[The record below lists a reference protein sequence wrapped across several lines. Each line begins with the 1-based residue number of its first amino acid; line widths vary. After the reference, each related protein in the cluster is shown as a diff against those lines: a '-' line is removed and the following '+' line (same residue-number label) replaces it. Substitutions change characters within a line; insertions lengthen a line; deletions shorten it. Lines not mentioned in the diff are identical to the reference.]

1 MDDFSIG
8 NIKLKTISVGSSVVG
23 GCSKGVQGDGNQIF
37 KSFSVNDLIKL
48 RFWILLFINC
58 STNYFLL
65 VYSKVIFFR
74 LQSSPVNQV
83 YKRQASEFPS
93 HASCVMKTS
102 CSSRISLGGVLQFL
116 PIGNW

>member
-37 KSFSVNDLIKL
+37 KSSSVNDLIKL
-48 RFWILLFINC
+48 HFWILLFINC

-65 VYSKVIFFR
+65 VYSKAIFFR
-74 LQSSPVNQV
+74 LQTSPVNQV

-93 HASCVMKTS
+93 HASCVRRPAVHAS
-102 CSSRISLGGVLQFL
+102 FWVGFCSSCQLA
-116 PIGNW
+116 IGK